1 MRLFLI
7 LLAVPVIEIGL
18 FIEIGG
24 WLGTWP
30 TIGLVILT
38 ALIGSILLRQQ
49 GMAALRDV
57 QGRLASGENPGRLL
71 ADGAM
76 ILVSGALLL
85 TPGFFTDA
93 IGFLLLVPGVR
104 TALWNWG
111 KKHIKPVQAQTFTS
125 AGGGPQASWHFQTGG
140 AAHPDGQTVDGTYS
154 EASSGP
160 QRPDPDTPTLTRD
173 KNGPA
178 A

>member
-30 TIGLVILT
+30 TIGLVVLT
-38 ALIGSILLRQQ
+38 ALIGSILLRRQ
-49 GMAALRDV
+49 GLAAMREA
-57 QGRLASGENPGRLL
+57 QSRLAAGEDPGRLL

-76 ILVSGALLL
+76 ILVAGALLL

-93 IGFLLLVPGVR
+93 VGFLLLVPGMR
-104 TALWNWG
+104 TVLWTWMR
-111 KKHIKPVQAQTFTS
+111 KHIKVANAQTFTAS
-125 AGGGPQASWHFQTGG
+125 SSRHATWQFGTGGPGG
-140 AAHPDGQTVDGTYS
+140 AGARGQTVDGTFT
-154 EASSGP
+154 EVDP
-160 QRPDPDTPTLTRD
+160 DPPRPDP
-173 KNGPA
+173 GPRTISKD
-178 A
+178 